1 MFACGEKSSFVY
13 KNELFCFIST
23 YLVVYLL
30 FILTSY
36 SPHFIRKKV
45 PLHSNEVKVSFE
57 WNGSR
62 IRMNL
67 WTLSVAFW
75 GVSKIDV
82 LIIYV

>member
-1 MFACGEKSSFVY
+1 MSAWGEKSSFVY

-57 WNGSR
+57 
-62 IRMNL
+62 
-67 WTLSVAFW
+67 
-75 GVSKIDV
+75 
-82 LIIYV
+82 